1 MGADIV
7 MESITLIDLGAEDAM
22 THSWT
27 IIVEA
32 CLLVAYLISAYQIF
46 RSLIRPRPHENRRW
60 FLPRA
65 FFCLLFFCVFMYWIV
80 KGEWVKYTEELKNH
94 QSVFSPRK

>member
-1 MGADIV
+1 
-7 MESITLIDLGAEDAM
+7 M

-27 IIVEA
+27 IIGEA
-32 CLLVAYLISAYQIF
+32 FLVMAYLISAYQIF

-60 FLPRA
+60 LMPRA

-80 KGEWVKYTEELKNH
+80 KGEWVKYTELKNH
-94 QSVFSPRK
+94 QSVLSPKR